1 MLVAIHQ
8 PQYLPWLGYL
18 DKIDRADVFVILD
31 TVQFKKNEWQN
42 RNRIRTAQ
50 GCQWVTVPV
59 LHRFGQPINEVRI
72 NPSEDWA
79 AKHVRTIEMHYARA
93 PHRKPFLEELRAIF
107 RQPWERLSDL
117 NVAVLTW
124 LLEAYGIS
132 TPLRRASEMTLRD
145 EPTDRL
151 IDICRTVGG
160 TSYLAGAGAAGYMDM
175 PRFEAS
181 GIGLEVQDFH
191 HPVYPQCYEPFM
203 PGMAAIDL
211 LFACG
216 EEALPRLRAA
226 RSEGVALA
234 DLHAEAAG
242 LAGPTRSET
251 EREIS

>member
-1 MLVAIHQ
+1 MRVAIHQ

-72 NPSEDWA
+72 NPSEAWG

-93 PHRKPFLEELRAIF
+93 PYREPFLEGLRAIC
-107 RQPWERLSDL
+107 RRPWERLSDL
-117 NVAVLTW
+117 NVAVLAW
-124 LLEAYGIS
+124 LLDAYGIT
-132 TPLRRASEMTLRD
+132 TPLRMASEMTLRD

-160 TSYLAGAGAAGYMDM
+160 TSYLAGAGAAGYMDR

-181 GIGLEVQDFH
+181 GIRLEVQDFH
-191 HPVYPQCYEPFM
+191 HPVYAQCYEPFM

-216 EEALPRLRAA
+216 GEALRLLRRA
-226 RSEGVALA
+226 RQQSC
-234 DLHAEAAG
+234 EA
-242 LAGPTRSET
+242 
-251 EREIS
+251 

>member
-31 TVQFKKNEWQN
+31 NVQFKKNEWQN

-79 AKHVRTIEMHYARA
+79 TKHVRTIEMHYARA
-93 PHRKPFLEELRAIF
+93 PHREPFLEGLRAIY
-107 RQPWERLSDL
+107 RRPWERLSDL
-117 NVAVLTW
+117 NVAVLAW
-124 LLEAYGIS
+124 LLEAYGIT
-132 TPLRRASEMTLRD
+132 TPLRMASEMKLRD

-151 IDICRTVGG
+151 IDICRAVRG
-160 TSYLAGAGAAGYMDM
+160 TGYLAGAGAAGYMDM

-216 EEALPRLRAA
+216 GEALRILRDA
-226 RSEGVALA
+226 RQQSR
-234 DLHAEAAG
+234 EA
-242 LAGPTRSET
+242 
-251 EREIS
+251 